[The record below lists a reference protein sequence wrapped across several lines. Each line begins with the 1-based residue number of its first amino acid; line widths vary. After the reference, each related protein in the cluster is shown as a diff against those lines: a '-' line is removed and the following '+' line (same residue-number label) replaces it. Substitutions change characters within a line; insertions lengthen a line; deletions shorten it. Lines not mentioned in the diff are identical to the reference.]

1 MNSTTKSL
9 PRRGLV
15 AACAA
20 IGAIAAALSIGAAT
34 ASAETEAF
42 AKPAMTMCASPTST
56 GFDVLSRVENTSDN
70 DIIHQRK
77 IETHVGNDVW
87 EMRVVEER
95 VIEPGNISLMVQD
108 VKDQAN
114 GGSDSLTFGSYAI
127 DAETGDQSLFV
138 YRNYHLPHVMGLC

>member
-1 MNSTTKSL
+1 MNSITTSRL
-9 PRRGLV
+9 GGRL
-15 AACAA
+15 AAVCAA
-20 IGAIAAALSIGAAT
+20 IGAAAVALTIGAAS

-42 AKPAMTMCASPTST
+42 GEPWMTMCAAPTST

-87 EMRVVEER
+87 EMHVVEER
-95 VIEPGNISLMVQD
+95 VVEPGYISLMVQD
-108 VKDQAN
+108 VKDRAN
-114 GGSDSLTFGSYAI
+114 GGSNSLTFGSYAI
-127 DAETGDQSLFV
+127 DAETGDQSVFV